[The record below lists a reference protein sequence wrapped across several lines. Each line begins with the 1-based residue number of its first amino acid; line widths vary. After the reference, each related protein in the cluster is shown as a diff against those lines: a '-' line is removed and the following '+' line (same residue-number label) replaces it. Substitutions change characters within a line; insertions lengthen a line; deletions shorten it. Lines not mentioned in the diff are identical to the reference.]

1 MNSEEKRQL
10 LRRVRGLVLDMD
22 GTIYLGNELFPF
34 TKAFL
39 EAAGRT
45 GRETFFFTNNS
56 SKNAACYIEKLRG
69 MGIETDAGR
78 MFTSNQV
85 AVRHLAARFPGGR
98 AFILGTPYLQED
110 FRAAGFTVES
120 DAPDVV
126 VLGFDTTLQYDRL
139 RRACDFIRA
148 GVPYVGVNPD
158 LNCPVEGGG
167 FMPDCGSIARLIE
180 ASTGV
185 FPEFYGKPSRHTL
198 DFLTEKT
205 GFAPAELAVVG
216 DRLYTDIALAQGT
229 EATSILVL
237 TGEATREEAE
247 RGPVTP
253 TLIVRSLEEITE
265 LLLSE

>member
-10 LRRVRGLVLDMD
+10 LRRVRGFVLDMD

-139 RRACDFIRA
+139 RRACDFIRRLYARLRIHRPPDRGVHRRLPRILRQALPAHPGLPDGENRLRPGGA
-148 GVPYVGVNPD
+148 GR
-158 LNCPVEGGG
+158 GGG
-167 FMPDCGSIARLIE
+167 
-180 ASTGV
+180 
-185 FPEFYGKPSRHTL
+185 
-198 DFLTEKT
+198 
-205 GFAPAELAVVG
+205 
-216 DRLYTDIALAQGT
+216 
-229 EATSILVL
+229 
-237 TGEATREEAE
+237 
-247 RGPVTP
+247 
-253 TLIVRSLEEITE
+253 
-265 LLLSE
+265 

>member
-1 MNSEEKRQL
+1 M
-10 LRRVRGLVLDMD
+10 
-22 GTIYLGNELFPF
+22 
-34 TKAFL
+34 
-39 EAAGRT
+39 
-45 GRETFFFTNNS
+45 
-56 SKNAACYIEKLRG
+56 
-69 MGIETDAGR
+69 
-78 MFTSNQV
+78 
-85 AVRHLAARFPGGR
+85 
-98 AFILGTPYLQED
+98 
-110 FRAAGFTVES
+110 
-120 DAPDVV
+120 
-126 VLGFDTTLQYDRL
+126 
-139 RRACDFIRA
+139 
-148 GVPYVGVNPD
+148 PYVGVNPD
-158 LNCPVEGGG
+158 LNCPVAGGG
-167 FMPDCGSIARLIE
+167 FTPDCGSIARLIE

>member
-1 MNSEEKRQL
+1 MNSEEKRRL
-10 LRRVRGLVLDMD
+10 LRRVRGFVLDMD

-167 FMPDCGSIARLIE
+167 FMPDCGSIA
-180 ASTGV
+180 
-185 FPEFYGKPSRHTL
+185 
-198 DFLTEKT
+198 
-205 GFAPAELAVVG
+205 
-216 DRLYTDIALAQGT
+216 
-229 EATSILVL
+229 
-237 TGEATREEAE
+237 
-247 RGPVTP
+247 
-253 TLIVRSLEEITE
+253 
-265 LLLSE
+265 

>member
-10 LRRVRGLVLDMD
+10 LRRVRGFVLDMD

-139 RRACDFIRA
+139 RRACDSSGRA
-148 GVPYVGVNPD
+148 
-158 LNCPVEGGG
+158 CP
-167 FMPDCGSIARLIE
+167 MWGSIPI
-180 ASTGV
+180 
-185 FPEFYGKPSRHTL
+185 
-198 DFLTEKT
+198 
-205 GFAPAELAVVG
+205 
-216 DRLYTDIALAQGT
+216 
-229 EATSILVL
+229 
-237 TGEATREEAE
+237 
-247 RGPVTP
+247 
-253 TLIVRSLEEITE
+253 
-265 LLLSE
+265 

>member
-10 LRRVRGLVLDMD
+10 LRRVRGFVLDMD

-98 AFILGTPYLQED
+98 AFILGTPYPVSYTHL
-110 FRAAGFTVES
+110 TL
-120 DAPDVV
+120 P
-126 VLGFDTTLQYDRL
+126 TT
-139 RRACDFIRA
+139 
-148 GVPYVGVNPD
+148 
-158 LNCPVEGGG
+158 
-167 FMPDCGSIARLIE
+167 
-180 ASTGV
+180 
-185 FPEFYGKPSRHTL
+185 SR
-198 DFLTEKT
+198 
-205 GFAPAELAVVG
+205 V
-216 DRLYTDIALAQGT
+216 
-229 EATSILVL
+229 
-237 TGEATREEAE
+237 
-247 RGPVTP
+247 
-253 TLIVRSLEEITE
+253 
-265 LLLSE
+265 